1 METKRLSYSLLVR
14 IFFYCISKI
23 VSPMYSISWER
34 EKKKSLF
41 DVKQAMFTCVV
52 WQLPGLYCHMLG
64 SKDLYHERL
73 HAMRVVMGFML
84 DVLIGELLTEYIFKL
99 EGATKHIKHIEWQN
113 IWFTY
118 GSQWTNLISCDFEK
132 NTFENYTNFWTFISF
147 VLPVPDGIKLLQQVY
162 VDWVGSAIVDQ
173 VTWF

>member
-1 METKRLSYSLLVR
+1 
-14 IFFYCISKI
+14 
-23 VSPMYSISWER
+23 
-34 EKKKSLF
+34 
-41 DVKQAMFTCVV
+41 MFTCVA

-118 GSQWTNLISCDFEK
+118 GSQWANLISCDFEK
-132 NTFENYTNFWTFISF
+132 NTFQNLYKFLNFYKFCSASTRRDKTSSASLCWLSW
-147 VLPVPDGIKLLQQVY
+147 KCCS
-162 VDWVGSAIVDQ
+162 GSSYLILDNVAA
-173 VTWF
+173 